1 MEHKYFERELPSN
14 YKEVKHIDA
23 TNAKF
28 GLIFNL
34 IAMAVLVVVMAIAFL
49 ILHLDNVIVVFD
61 IMDNFGVF
69 VITMIV
75 LVVYIVLHELVHG
88 IAYKA
93 LTKEKLTFGLSW
105 SCAFCGVPNLY
116 VYKKASLIALLAPFI
131 TFTVIFIPLM
141 IVLYFINPLYFL
153 ASAFVFGMHVGGCS
167 GDLYVTFLLTIKYK
181 GKNVLIKDTGP
192 AQSFYLPE
200 DEIK

>member
-1 MEHKYFERELPSN
+1 MEHKHFERELPAN
-14 YKEVKHIDA
+14 YKEVRHIDA

-28 GLIFNL
+28 GIIFNL
-34 IAMAVLVVVMAIAFL
+34 IALAVLVVVMAVAFL
-49 ILHLDNVIVVFD
+49 ILHLNNVKVVFD
-61 IMDNFGVF
+61 IIDNFGVF
-69 VITMIV
+69 IITMLV
-75 LVVYIVLHELVHG
+75 LIVYIVLHELVHG

-141 IVLYFINPLYFL
+141 ILLYFINPLYFL

-167 GDLYVTFLLTIKYK
+167 GDLYVTYLLLVTYK

-200 DEIK
+200 END

>member
-1 MEHKYFERELPSN
+1 MEHKNFERELPSN

-34 IAMAVLVVVMAIAFL
+34 IAIIILFLTIGIGLL
-49 ILHLDNVIVVFD
+49 ILHVNKINFTFNLMEDFLVFA
-61 IMDNFGVF
+61 
-69 VITMIV
+69 ITMVI
-75 LVVYIVLHELVHG
+75 LFVYIVLHELVHG

-105 SCAFCGVPNLY
+105 SCAFCGVPSLY
-116 VYKKASLIALLAPFI
+116 IYKKAALIALLAPFI
-131 TFTVIFIPLM
+131 TFTVIFLPIS
-141 IVLYFINPLYFL
+141 IWLYFVNPIYFL
-153 ASAFVFGMHVGGCS
+153 ASLFVLGMHIGGCS
-167 GDLYVTFLLTIKYK
+167 GDLYVTFLLKIKYK
-181 GKNVLIKDTGP
+181 EKNVLVNDTGP

-200 DEIK
+200 EEI